1 MCNSAQATGPSGRPP
16 VGPRVVIVGAGIVGC
31 ALADELTA
39 RGWTRV
45 TVLDQ
50 GEPGRTGGAT
60 SHAPG
65 LVFQTSGDRSLT
77 RFARATTAKY
87 GALRGEGRPC
97 FRPVGGLEVA
107 ATRERL
113 SDLHRRHG
121 WATAAGIESHLLRP
135 APWGAPHPPL

>member
-1 MCNSAQATGPSGRPP
+1 M
-16 VGPRVVIVGAGIVGC
+16 GPRVVIVGAGIVGC

-50 GEPGRTGGAT
+50 GDAGRTGGST

-65 LVFQTSGDRSLT
+65 LVFQTTGDRTLT
-77 RFARATTAKY
+77 RFARATAAKY
-87 GALRGEGRPC
+87 GALRVDGRPC

-107 ATRERL
+107 ASRERL
-113 SDLHRRHG
+113 ADLHRRHG
-121 WATAAGIESHLLRP
+121 WATAAGVESHLLD
-135 APWGAPHPPL
+135 AGECAALHPLLDREVVLGGLHIPSD